1 MIKKRNEI
9 NANFLNNSE
18 YKSQFLNGVDKNSV
32 KRFFN
37 RELSWISFNDR
48 VLEEAGNSKVPL
60 LERVR
65 FLAISAEN
73 LDEFYSVRVAGLKE
87 LVREN
92 LSRVSVDGLLPQ
104 EQIEKIEKLTRSLME
119 KQQIIW
125 KELLNELKNSGIC
138 ILSKHDL
145 LTSDLKPLEKYFTE
159 QVFPLITP
167 LAIDPAHP
175 FPFITSGGFTLAVRL
190 KRLTDGSFFETL
202 IPIPSQIPRFH
213 RLTNSKKREIRFIP
227 LEVILDRFLP
237 IIFPGYS
244 IFGKCT
250 FRILRNSDLEL
261 EEEAEDLVREFETAL
276 KEAETR

>member
-18 YKSQFLNGVDKNSV
+18 YKSQLLNGVDKNSV

-167 LAIDPAHP
+167 LAIDPL
-175 FPFITSGGFTLAVRL
+175 S
-190 KRLTDGSFFETL
+190 L
-202 IPIPSQIPRFH
+202 IHI
-213 RLTNSKKREIRFIP
+213 
-227 LEVILDRFLP
+227 
-237 IIFPGYS
+237 
-244 IFGKCT
+244 
-250 FRILRNSDLEL
+250 
-261 EEEAEDLVREFETAL
+261 
-276 KEAETR
+276 